1 MNLYRV
7 TLDGWVCQ
15 LVVATS
21 GKQAAGLIADELN
34 WRQTNFTF
42 QWSDFDIKEID
53 IDSFRKPTII
63 D

>member
-7 TLDGWVCQ
+7 TLDGWACQ

-21 GKQAAGLIADELN
+21 KKQAAELIADELN
-34 WRQTNFTF
+34 WRRTGITF

-53 IDSFRKPTII
+53 IDSFRTPTII